1 VFGFISVIVNHDGVV
16 YSNSLGVA
24 PATVAARITRFDLD
38 TGWRREETC

>member
-24 PATVAARITRFDLD
+24 TATVAARITRFDRD
-38 TGWRREETC
+38 TGWKREEAC